1 MTKRITSAELH
12 GVFPAIPTPTTPG
25 DTVDKRAVLDLMD
38 HLITGGV
45 SGIVPLG
52 GTGEFCSLSH
62 DQRVK
67 MVALCAEAASGRL
80 PIIPGILHPGYYDA
94 LYSGKAFAD
103 AGADAVMLLT
113 PYYTTPS
120 QEGIRDYFLRFADAS
135 PVPILVYEIP
145 YRTRITIA
153 PEVIHELSRHENII
167 GMKSSNTDLY
177 HFLKVVSGVSDR
189 FSIFSGE
196 DTLFPLH
203 MAGGAKGGIIV
214 TASLLPR
221 TWQAIYE
228 AGRAGDHAK
237 AISMHRTLI
246 PLLEM
251 AFAEVNPGPLKS
263 VWDLIGI
270 GAPHVLSPLVPADGG
285 LRGKFRAELAARLED
300 EMSMA

>member
-1 MTKRITSAELH
+1 MTKRITSGDLH
-12 GVFPAIPTPTTPG
+12 GIFPAIPTPTTAG
-25 DTVDKRAVLDLMD
+25 DTIDKQAVRKLMV
-38 HLITGGV
+38 HLLNGGV
-45 SGIVPLG
+45 NGVVPLG

-62 DQRVK
+62 DQRVE
-67 MVALCAEAASGRL
+67 MVATCAEAAGGRL

-94 LYSGKAFAD
+94 LSSGKAFAD

-135 PVPILVYEIP
+135 PVPIMIYEIP
-145 YRTRITIA
+145 YRTRISIA

-167 GMKSSNTDLY
+167 GMKSSNTDVY
-177 HFLKVVSGVSDR
+177 SFLKVVSGVSDK
-189 FSIFSGE
+189 FSVFSGE
-196 DTLFPLH
+196 DTIFPLH

-221 TWQAIYE
+221 IWLAMYE
-228 AGRAGDHAK
+228 AGRTGDHAK
-237 AISMHRTLI
+237 AIAMHRRLI
-246 PLLEM
+246 PLMDM

-270 GAPHVLSPLVPADGG
+270 GAPHVLSPLVPAGDG
-285 LRGKFRAELAARLED
+285 LRGKFRAELAARLKD